1 MLRSLL
7 PRPLLLGPLALAA
20 ACASTQAPER
30 PAGPLALPAPPP
42 SWNAMLAAQA
52 RRGDLSQ
59 RAVLEELLGTEDA
72 ATRSRAAFVLGID
85 HPGSFGAVLA
95 ATEDPSGLVRAAA
108 VTACARLRP
117 GEAIALVR
125 NALKDEDPTVRAA
138 AASAAFL
145 LPVGDEVP
153 VELDQDLVTA
163 AGEDEDTEVRWRA
176 LFSLS
181 RRGVDH
187 LATYSSAAL
196 PDRSPWERLFAARG
210 LARTLGG
217 TSVPAGQADN
227 RDALAVLE
235 PILEDEDWRV
245 RYEAVRALIP
255 RSEGHATARAVRSLE
270 DPSFHVRAMAV
281 EVMGLARRPEERATH
296 AERLLA
302 LREDPSRTVR
312 AAVVTAEARLLGAA
326 AEKRVRAAAHSDDP
340 VLRAAALGAS
350 LGVGPGVAVELAE
363 GLLGDPNA
371 RVAGTAVETLGSIL
385 SDGAV
390 GERARSALHQVL
402 GSDDNGL
409 RLAAVVALAPEV
421 RPGELARLEQ
431 CYDGVQG
438 DIAPEVQFNA
448 VRAAAKL
455 EGAEPFLR
463 RAQASTHRHVAQVAQ
478 DALLGREVDLRTL
491 QPLPP
496 PAEPPP
502 GQLFACEDPL
512 ARIHTSAGDLVVQLF
527 PHESPLHVA
536 SFLQLARAGHYD
548 GLDFHRVVSDFVVQ
562 GGCYRGDGN
571 GSGTAWGQDTALPAE
586 FNPIPYLTG
595 ALGMPRNEDPDSGG
609 SQLFFTHR
617 PTPHLDGR
625 YTLFGQLIGGFE
637 VLERLELGDRI
648 LGVTVLDEVAPHAA
662 P

>member
-1 MLRSLL
+1 MLRPFLL
-7 PRPLLLGPLALAA
+7 SPLVLAA
-20 ACASTQAPER
+20 ACAATQAPER
-30 PAGPLALPAPPP
+30 RTGPLALPAPPP

-52 RRGDLSQ
+52 SRGDATQ
-59 RAVLEELLGTEDA
+59 RATLEELLRAEDP
-72 ATRSRAAFVLGID
+72 ATRARAAFVLGID
-85 HPGSFGAVLA
+85 HPASFEAVRA
-95 ATEDPSGLVRAAA
+95 ATEDPSGIVRAAA
-108 VTACARLRP
+108 VTACARMRP
-117 GEAIALVR
+117 DQATELVR
-125 NALKDEDPTVRAA
+125 AALLDADPSVRAA
-138 AASAAFL
+138 AASAAFM
-145 LPVGDEVP
+145 LPVGEAAP
-153 VELDQDLVTA
+153 IELDQDLVAA

-176 LFSLS
+176 LFALS

-196 PDRSPWERLFAARG
+196 PDRSPWERLFATRG

-217 TSVPAGQADN
+217 TPIPAGQADA

-245 RYEAVRALIP
+245 RYEAVRALVP
-255 RSEGHATARAVRSLE
+255 RSDGHATALALPALE

-281 EVMGLARRPEERATH
+281 EVLGLARRPEERATH
-296 AERLLA
+296 AARLLP

-312 AAVVTAEARLLGAA
+312 AAVVVAEARLLGAP
-326 AEKRVRAAAHSDDP
+326 AEKQVRAAAHSDDA

-350 LGVGPGVAVELAE
+350 LAVGPAVAVELAE
-363 GLLGDPNA
+363 GLLGDSNA
-371 RVAGTAVETLGSIL
+371 RVAGTAVETLGSL
-385 SDGAV
+385 VGEGEV

-421 RPGELARLEQ
+421 RAGELARLVQ
-431 CYDGVQG
+431 CYDGVEG
-438 DIAPEVQFNA
+438 DIAPEVQFNV
-448 VRAAAKL
+448 VRAVAEL
-455 EGAEPFLR
+455 EEAEPFLR
-463 RAQASTHRHVAQVAQ
+463 RAQAGPHRHVAQVAQ
-478 DALLGREVDLRTL
+478 DALLARGVDLRTL

-496 PAEPPP
+496 PADPVPAA
-502 GQLFACEDPL
+502 LFACEDPL
-512 ARIHTSAGDLVVQLF
+512 VRIHTTAGDLVVQLF
-527 PHESPLHVA
+527 PHESPRHVA
-536 SFLQLARAGHYD
+536 SFLELARAGHYD

-571 GSGTAWGQDTALPAE
+571 GSGTAWGQDTSLPAE

-625 YTLFGQLIGGFE
+625 YTLFGQLIDGFE
-637 VLERLELGDRI
+637 VLERLELGDRL
-648 LGVTVLDEVAPHAA
+648 LGVTILDEVAPHAA